1 MKIGFLPLY
10 VKLYDD
16 FVTGQRPRME
26 AYYATIANMM
36 REKGAEVVESPFCR
50 LADEFKTAVKTF
62 EDEKVDAIVTLHIA
76 YSPSLESIDALAGT
90 DLPLVV
96 MDTTPTYEFDN
107 TQSSSEIFH
116 NHGIHGV
123 MDMCNL
129 LTRRGKT
136 YAIAA
141 GHYEKSD
148 VIDRTLGFV
157 RAAIA
162 AKAVGQAKV
171 GRVGG
176 PFAGMGD
183 FVAPF
188 EELKERF
195 GIEAYDLDIE
205 AVRRA
210 AKTVTAEQIAAEKAE
225 NAERF
230 DYSDNI
236 QDEEYDM
243 AIRSCLT
250 MRACIEQEGLTA
262 FTATFLGMGEKACG
276 LETMPFIECCKAM
289 ERGVGYAGEGD
300 VLTAAFT
307 GAFLKGYP
315 ETSFVEI
322 FCPDWKGSKVLLSHM
337 GEVNYRIVNSKPL
350 LSRIGKNYID
360 SPYYPYA
367 AYARMKGGKGVYV
380 NVAPVGDGFRLIA
393 ADAEMKEYDND
404 NFPTSMRGWM
414 RTGKMSCAKFLA
426 KLSENAATHHSVY
439 IYGAT
444 ADEMKF
450 FGKLLGLETV
460 VIA

>member
-1 MKIGFLPLY
+1 MKIGYLPLY

-16 FVTGQRPRME
+16 HSSAMRPRIDE
-26 AYYATIANMM
+26 ICAMM
-36 REKGAEVVESPFCR
+36 AGKLREKGAQVVEAPVCR
-50 LADEFKTAVKTF
+50 LADEFKAAVKSF
-62 EDEKVDAIVTLHIA
+62 EDAQVDAIVTYHLA

-90 DLPLVV
+90 DLPIVV

-107 TQSSSEIFH
+107 MQSPAEISY

-129 LTRRGKT
+129 LTRRGKAF
-136 YAIAA
+136 AIAA

-148 VIDRTLGFV
+148 VIDRTLGYV

-162 AKAVGQAKV
+162 AKALGKAKV

-183 FVAPF
+183 FVVPF
-188 EELKERF
+188 EELKEKF
-195 GIEAYDLDIE
+195 GIEAYDLE
-205 AVRRA
+205 RETVLRA
-210 AKTVTAEQIAAEKAE
+210 AKTVTEADVAAEKAA

-230 DYSDNI
+230 DFNDNV
-236 QDEEYDM
+236 QEEEYEM
-243 AIRSCLT
+243 AVRSCLA
-250 MRACIEQEGLTA
+250 MRACIEQENLTA

-276 LETMPFIECCKAM
+276 LETMPFIEACKAM
-289 ERGVGYAGEGD
+289 ERGIGYAGEGD

-307 GAFLKGYP
+307 GAFMAGYP

-337 GEVNYRIVNSKPL
+337 GEMNYRIADSKPL
-350 LSRIGKNYID
+350 LSRLGKTFID
-360 SPYYPYA
+360 SPYHPYA
-367 AYARMKGGKGVYV
+367 AYTRMKGGTGVYV
-380 NVAPVGDGFRLIA
+380 NICPVKDGFRMVV
-393 ADAEMKEYDND
+393 ADAEMKGYDDD
-404 NFPTSMRGWM
+404 NFKTSMRGWM
-414 RTGKMSCAKFLA
+414 RTGKTSCAKFLA

-450 FGKLLGLETV
+450 FGKLVGLETV
-460 VIA
+460 VI